1 MQIQIPILYCSFVII
16 LLKILFRDFYQNSWD
31 MSSSTSLSNASMISY
46 SWYKNVIVNM
56 YISLHIFA
64 KILYIYRII
73 HKCILV
79 FFLFQHYFLFS
90 FFVFF
95 FISLVFIIVLV
106 VPDIM
111 LYVLCFMYLWYKDM
125 FHVYWI
131 CLCCVCGCVSIVSI
145 NEYLFIL

>member
-1 MQIQIPILYCSFVII
+1 MQIQIPILYCSFLITTLI

-95 FISLVFIIVLV
+95 HQSLSLFPTLCCMYYVSCIY
-106 VPDIM
+106 DIRI
-111 LYVLCFMYLWYKDM
+111 CFMCTEYACT
-125 FHVYWI
+125 VCV
-131 CLCCVCGCVSIVSI
+131 CLCENCF
-145 NEYLFIL
+145 YK

>member
-1 MQIQIPILYCSFVII
+1 MQIQIPILYCSFLITTLI
-16 LLKILFRDFYQNSWD
+16 LLKILCRDFYQNSWD

-64 KILYIYRII
+64 KIVYIYRII

-79 FFLFQHYFLFS
+79 FFLFQHYFLFFIFR
-90 FFVFF
+90 FF
-95 FISLVFIIVLV
+95 SLVFIIVLV

-111 LYVLCFMYLWYKDM
+111 LYVRCFMYL
-125 FHVYWI
+125 
-131 CLCCVCGCVSIVSI
+131 
-145 NEYLFIL
+145 